1 MGEFRMPA
9 LGADMEQGTLT
20 EWLVHPGDHVTK
32 GDPVAV
38 IETAKSDIEVEC
50 FESGVIT
57 ELLAEPGDLLPV
69 GAPLAEITSE
79 AEAGVVPPAAGE
91 GAAPG
96 PVSPEPPAEPATAEP
111 APPMETVT
119 SPLVRHLAQDK
130 HIDLATVHGTG
141 RGGRV
146 TRNDVERAASPPERV
161 RATPMARRVAAEL
174 NIDLATVQ
182 GTGDAGAVRVADVRG
197 RAAAHPP
204 LALPDGRSEAGT
216 APRTTTAPRSTTAP
230 QTTAAAPH
238 RTTSGPAAGGRDQ
251 RREAMR
257 SAIAALMARSQRD
270 IPHYYL
276 SRTIDLTHAMAW
288 MNAHNRDRPVSQ
300 RLLPACLLLKAAAR
314 AAREVPET
322 NGHWTDGRFHPAGT
336 VRLGVAIAL
345 RGGGLV
351 APVLRDAD
359 EATLPQLM
367 ARLKDLANRVRA
379 GRLKSSE
386 MGAPTITVTSIG
398 DRGADAVYGVIHPP
412 QVALVG
418 FGTVQERP
426 CAVDGLLGIR
436 PTVIA
441 TLAGDHRASDG
452 ATGARYLASVERLL
466 QQPEEL

>member
-20 EWLVHPGDHVTK
+20 EWLVHPGDHVSK

-50 FESGVIT
+50 FESGVVT
-57 ELLAEPGDLLPV
+57 ALLADPGTVLPV
-69 GAPLAEITSE
+69 GAPLARITSE
-79 AEAGVVPPAAGE
+79 VEAGAVRSVADERAASRSGE
-91 GAAPG
+91 STA
-96 PVSPEPPAEPATAEP
+96 SPEPPVAADTVKPVI
-111 APPMETVT
+111 PPGDTVT

-130 HIDLATVHGTG
+130 HVDLATVRGTG

-146 TRNDVERAASPPERV
+146 TRHDVERAAAPPVRI
-161 RATPMARRVAAEL
+161 RATPMARRLASEAG
-174 NIDLATVQ
+174 IDLAAVT
-182 GTGDAGAVRVADVRG
+182 GTGDAGAVRVDDVRG
-197 RAAAHPP
+197 WAAAHP
-204 LALPDGRSEAGT
+204 APDGRRVAAGHVPKAVT
-216 APRTTTAPRSTTAP
+216 
-230 QTTAAAPH
+230 AAPH
-238 RTTSGPAAGGRDQ
+238 RATSGPATGGPGGRGQ

-257 SAIAALMARSQRD
+257 SAIAALMARSQRE

-276 SRTIDLTHAMAW
+276 SRTVDLTRAMTW
-288 MNAHNRDRPVSQ
+288 MNAYNRDRPVSQ

-359 EATLPQLM
+359 EDTLPQLM

-386 MGAPTITVTSIG
+386 MGEPTITVTSIG
-398 DRGADAVYGVIHPP
+398 DRGADTVYGVIYPP

-436 PTVIA
+436 PTVVA

-452 ATGARYLASVERLL
+452 ATGARYLAAVERLL

>member
-1 MGEFRMPA
+1 MPT

-20 EWLVHPGDHVTK
+20 EWLVRPGDHVTK

-57 ELLAEPGDLLPV
+57 ELLAEPGDVLPV
-69 GAPLAEITSE
+69 GSPLAQITAE
-79 AEAGVVPPAAGE
+79 AEAGAVPPAADE
-91 GAAPG
+91 KAASG
-96 PVSPEPPAEPATAEP
+96 LVSPKSPAAPATAKP
-111 APPMETVT
+111 TPPMEPVT
-119 SPLVRHLAQDK
+119 SPLVRHLAHDK

-146 TRNDVERAASPPERV
+146 TRSDVERAASPPVRV
-161 RATPMARRVAAEL
+161 RATPMARRVAVEL
-174 NIDLATVQ
+174 NVDLAAVQ
-182 GTGDAGAVRVADVRG
+182 GTGDAGAVCVADVRG
-197 RAAAHPP
+197 WAAAHPQP
-204 LALPDGRSEAGT
+204 ASPDGRSEAGNV
-216 APRTTTAPRSTTAP
+216 P
-230 QTTAAAPH
+230 QTAAAAPH
-238 RTTSGPAAGGRDQ
+238 RTTNGPAAEVRDHH
-251 RREAMR
+251 RESTR
-257 SAIAALMARSQRD
+257 SAIAALMARSQRE

-276 SRTIDLTHAMAW
+276 SRTIDLTRAMAW
-288 MNAHNRDRPVSQ
+288 MNTHNRDRPVSQ

-322 NGHWTDGRFHPAGT
+322 NGHWTDGRFRPAGT

-359 EATLPQLM
+359 EDALPQLM
-367 ARLKDLANRVRA
+367 ARLKDLVNRVRT

-386 MGAPTITVTSIG
+386 TGDPSITVTSIG
-398 DRGADAVYGVIHPP
+398 DRGADAVYGVIYPP

-436 PTVIA
+436 PTVVA

-452 ATGARYLASVERLL
+452 ATGARYLATVERLL

>member
-20 EWLVHPGDHVTK
+20 EWLVHPGDHVSK

-50 FESGVIT
+50 FEDGVVSA
-57 ELLAEPGDLLPV
+57 LLAEPGTVLPV
-69 GAPLAEITSE
+69 GAPLALITSE
-79 AEAGVVPPAAGE
+79 AETGAVPPVADERAVPRSDE
-91 GAAPG
+91 PTA
-96 PVSPEPPAEPATAEP
+96 SPEPPVAPDILKPALPP
-111 APPMETVT
+111 ADTVT

-130 HIDLATVHGTG
+130 HVDLATVRGTG
-141 RGGRV
+141 RGGRI
-146 TRNDVERAASPPERV
+146 TRHDVERAAAPPVRI
-161 RATPMARRVAAEL
+161 RATPMARRLASEAG
-174 NIDLATVQ
+174 IDLAAVT
-182 GTGDAGAVRVADVRG
+182 GTGDAGAVRGADVRG
-197 RAAAHPP
+197 WAAAHP
-204 LALPDGRSEAGT
+204 APDGRRETAGHVPKAAT
-216 APRTTTAPRSTTAP
+216 
-230 QTTAAAPH
+230 AAPH
-238 RTTSGPAAGGRDQ
+238 RATSGPATDGPGARDQ
-251 RREAMR
+251 RRETMR
-257 SAIAALMARSQRD
+257 SAIAALMARSQRE

-276 SRTIDLTHAMAW
+276 SRTVDLARATAW
-288 MNAHNRDRPVSQ
+288 LNAHNRDCPVSR

-314 AAREVPET
+314 GAREVPEL
-322 NGHWTDGRFHPAGT
+322 NGHWTDGRFHPADT
-336 VRLGVAIAL
+336 VRLGVAIAV

-351 APVLRDAD
+351 APVLVDAD
-359 EATLPQLM
+359 EDTLPHLM
-367 ARLKDLANRVRA
+367 SRLKDLANRARS

-386 MGAPTITVTSIG
+386 TGAPTITVTSIG

-418 FGTVQERP
+418 FGAIQDRP

-452 ATGARYLASVERLL
+452 ATGARYLAAVERLL